1 MTLSP
6 GMLSEWFLR
15 EMSAQH
21 NERNHEQSAD
31 CPSGKTWLCVMCK
44 TQQESIA
51 RDNLTR
57 QGFIVYLP
65 VAQQRGGK
73 QGRVT
78 TNSEAMFPGYLFIE
92 ADLEYQD
99 LSVIRSTIGCIA
111 VLRHGARPALVPNQ
125 VMESIKQA
133 EDVLHGKFEIHQNF
147 TPGSNYELMKQGFNG
162 HTATFLALDGK
173 ERARVLV
180 KLLNKQHEVRIPTS
194 SLGQLIS

>member
-6 GMLSEWFLR
+6 GILSEWFR
-15 EMSAQH
+15 RDMSAQQ
-21 NERNHEQSAD
+21 NQKNHELSAD
-31 CPSGKTWLCVMCK
+31 YPEGKTWLCVMCK

-57 QGFIVYLP
+57 QGFTVYLP
-65 VAQQRGGK
+65 MAQQRGRK
-73 QGRVT
+73 PGRAT
-78 TNSEAMFPGYLFIE
+78 TNLKAMFPGYLFIE

-111 VLRHGARPALVPNQ
+111 FLRHGARPALVLNQ

-147 TPGSNYELMKQGFNG
+147 TPGSKYELMEQGFNG
-162 HTATFLALDGK
+162 HTATFLALDGE

-180 KLLNKQHEVRIPTS
+180 TLLNKEHEVKIPIS
-194 SLGQLIS
+194 SLGQQI

>member
-6 GMLSEWFLR
+6 GMLSEWFLKD
-15 EMSAQH
+15 MSPQR
-21 NERNHEQSAD
+21 NERNHEQSSD
-31 CPSGKTWLCVMCK
+31 DPVGKTWLCVMCK

-57 QGFIVYLP
+57 QGFTVYLP
-65 VAQQRGGK
+65 MAQQRGRK

-78 TNSEAMFPGYLFIE
+78 TNLKAMFPGYLFIE

-111 VLRHGARPALVPNQ
+111 FLRHGARPALVPNQ
-125 VMESIKQA
+125 VMESIKEA
-133 EDVLHGKFEIHQNF
+133 EDVLNGKFEIHQNF
-147 TPGSNYELMKQGFNG
+147 TPGSKYELMEQGFNG

-180 KLLNKQHEVRIPTS
+180 TLLNKEHEVKIPIS
-194 SLGQLIS
+194 SLGQQI